1 MLWFALA
8 LSSALLS
15 AAAAVMQKQTLYR
28 LSALEFSFLVSI
40 IILVLSSFVP
50 LTADVTS
57 LPASTMMIV
66 IGKSI
71 IGGIAFL
78 LVMTALERNQIST
91 ALPLLGL
98 TPAAAAL
105 LSLLAAGESLQPWEW
120 AGIGMMTAG
129 TYIVEKRPAQ
139 AFWAPFREAFA
150 SRSRLSI
157 VGALVLFACSSVLD
171 KTLVSGYRTPPLVV
185 LFYQHIVYCGLF
197 GVFLLAR
204 RASFPALA
212 RKGIGQLPLLAAVAL
227 VSLAYRFTQLEATK
241 LAPVALVLAVKRTS
255 ILYAS
260 FYGGRIFSEERLT
273 LKLLGGALIVG
284 GGFVI
289 LRNVG

>member
-105 LSLLAAGESLQPWEW
+105 LFAPCCG
-120 AGIGMMTAG
+120 GISSALGVGRDRHDDRG

-185 LFYQHIVYCGLF
+185 LFYQHIVYCGLSASSSWPAAPPSP
-197 GVFLLAR
+197 LLPV
-204 RASFPALA
+204 RASDSF
-212 RKGIGQLPLLAAVAL
+212 
-227 VSLAYRFTQLEATK
+227 RFLQ
-241 LAPVALVLAVKRTS
+241 RW
-255 ILYAS
+255 
-260 FYGGRIFSEERLT
+260 RW
-273 LKLLGGALIVG
+273 
-284 GGFVI
+284 
-289 LRNVG
+289 